1 MNTAPMITD
10 PTVNRAIRLG
20 FRIVRLA
27 PARYTVTLCGR
38 ELVKDLELATYT
50 EALGLIVGSIESAP
64 DA

>member
-1 MNTAPMITD
+1 MNTEPMNAS

-38 ELVKDLELATYT
+38 DLVRDLELATYV
-50 EALGLIVGSIESAP
+50 EALGLIVDSIESAP
-64 DA
+64 EA